1 VILEQEDNKIFG
13 KDIQFNLPGTKQEI
27 LLVVPATVIAGVDL
41 KEVTSSDIQ
50 VNEEEKEIEITLPR
64 ATLLQNPAIQ
74 MDQVQTFSDEGLFR
88 EEIKWDEGFDLAS
101 VAQEQAKQEAV
112 EIGLLQT
119 AEKNAEKV
127 LKEFF
132 GNFGYTVNISF
143 E

>member
-1 VILEQEDNKIFG
+1 MILEQEDNKIFG

>member
-1 VILEQEDNKIFG
+1 MILEQEDNKIFG

-41 KEVTSSDIQ
+41 KEVTYSDIQ

>member
-1 VILEQEDNKIFG
+1 MILEQEDNKIFG

-64 ATLLQNPAIQ
+64 ATRLQNPAIQ

>member
-1 VILEQEDNKIFG
+1 
-13 KDIQFNLPGTKQEI
+13 
-27 LLVVPATVIAGVDL
+27 
-41 KEVTSSDIQ
+41 
-50 VNEEEKEIEITLPR
+50 
-64 ATLLQNPAIQ
+64 

>member
-1 VILEQEDNKIFG
+1 
-13 KDIQFNLPGTKQEI
+13 
-27 LLVVPATVIAGVDL
+27 
-41 KEVTSSDIQ
+41 
-50 VNEEEKEIEITLPR
+50 
-64 ATLLQNPAIQ
+64 
-74 MDQVQTFSDEGLFR
+74 M
-88 EEIKWDEGFDLAS
+88 DEGFDLAS